1 MVPSHKFTAGRFLHA
16 LAVAKGDVVSA
27 LAYAQGQGNW
37 ADRDRVVT
45 QCKAALT
52 AMGSND
58 LPTGTPAAESF
69 LPLMRPYAIPEQLAG
84 FMRQLPMYSRHYT
97 LTEGVQGAEVAEGQ
111 AIPVSKASYGADAIK
126 PRRFAALIV
135 RTKELANNASP
146 VATQGLAEDLAQAVA
161 AAENLK
167 FVSPGEPGSVFHGQ
181 ESFAGTGPA
190 VGEIDADL
198 KRLIDL
204 VPASNMPGSAFVMA
218 KGTASALSLKRGAG
232 GALAY
237 PTISPQGGTLLGLP
251 VMVTPAMAGYIG
263 LLAPSQVLWADEG
276 VVQLM
281 ASTDAAIEQQDAP
294 NSDSME
300 PTAAQMVSMYQ
311 TESIALRGV
320 RFCNWYAK
328 PGAAAYFSV
337 TY

>member
-37 ADRDRVVT
+37 NDRDRVVT
-45 QCKAALT
+45 QCKAALA

-58 LPTGTPAAESF
+58 LPTGTPASESF
-69 LPLMRPYAIPEQLAG
+69 LHLLRPLAVPEQLSG
-84 FMRQLPMYSRHYT
+84 FMRGLPMYARHYT
-97 LTEGVQGAEVAEGQ
+97 LTEGVQGAEVAEGR
-111 AIPVSKASYGADAIK
+111 AIPASRPTYAADTIK

-135 RTKELANNASP
+135 RTKELANDASP

-167 FVSPGEPGSVFHGQ
+167 FISPEEPGSVFHSQ
-181 ESFAGTGPA
+181 ATFVGTGDTVA
-190 VGEIDADL
+190 AIDTDL
-198 KRLIDL
+198 KRLVDL
-204 VPASNMPGSAFVMA
+204 VPAANLPGAHFVMS
-218 KGTASALSLKRGAG
+218 KETATFLGLKRGSG
-232 GALAY
+232 GNAAY
-237 PTISPQGGTLLGLP
+237 PLVGPNGGQLLGLP
-251 VMVTPAMAGYIG
+251 VLVTPAMAGYIG

-276 VVQLM
+276 VVQLT
-281 ASTDAAIEQQDAP
+281 ASTEAAIEQTDAP
-294 NSDSME
+294 TGDALE
-300 PTAAQMVSMYQ
+300 PTPAQLISLYQ
-311 TESIALRGV
+311 DECIGLRGV
-320 RFCNWYAK
+320 RFCNWWPR